1 MPLTPTLISSRSLP
15 PSAPSASHRISP
27 LPPQTLSPILAIAQV
42 PSFLR
47 TSGPQPSQPH
57 PQSRARR
64 PLSEAADG
72 RFMLF
77 AIYLNLRAYPGTP
90 RLLHSRQAWQAG
102 PYPHAMHA
110 GMRARVV
117 VNGPIA
123 LFELSWDVEAC
134 LAGLLEGRGEEVEAL
149 DQTKQPFPTRKE
161 SKKAFVLTAVNF
173 SVLSCPFSIS
183 IQYST

>member
-1 MPLTPTLISSRSLP
+1 MPITPTLISSRSLP

-27 LPPQTLSPILAIAQV
+27 LPPQALNPILAIAQV

-72 RFMLF
+72 RFMLS

-102 PYPHAMHA
+102 PYPHACMQACAHA
-110 GMRARVV
+110 SLLTVRLHYSSYRGMWRL
-117 VNGPIA
+117 A
-123 LFELSWDVEAC
+123 LRDCWR
-134 LAGLLEGRGEEVEAL
+134 GEGRRWKLWIKPNNPSLRERN
-149 DQTKQPFPTRKE
+149 P
-161 SKKAFVLTAVNF
+161 KKPSF
-173 SVLSCPFSIS
+173 
-183 IQYST
+183 